1 MRPIRY
7 FPALLALLAVLSAPA
22 PAQQAN
28 SVDVK
33 DAWVRA
39 TVPGQK
45 GTGAFMKITSR
56 EPMRLVGAASP
67 VAGVTEI
74 HEMKLEGDVMR
85 MRAMPNG
92 LELPAG
98 KTVEFKSG
106 SYHVMLMDLKGPLVK
121 DGKVPLTLVLRDVK
135 GVDQK
140 LELQLPVQA
149 GAPAMSGHKH

>member
-1 MRPIRY
+1 MRPLRY

-22 PAQQAN
+22 LAQQAN

-92 LELPAG
+92 LDLPAG

-106 SYHVMLMDLKGPLVK
+106 GYHVMLMDLKGPLVK
-121 DGKVPLTLVLRDVK
+121 DGKVPLTLVLRDAK